1 MYVHVCMSASPTDMH
16 TCVYIL
22 IKLIKFLSSLDFCI
36 GVQQIF
42 RMKCWMKGYELQALY
57 NSPPQ
62 LNNF

>member
-1 MYVHVCMSASPTDMH
+1 MHVCLTYRHAYMCIH
-16 TCVYIL
+16 TH
-22 IKLIKFLSSLDFCI
+22 KTHIKFLSSLDFCI